1 MTEAELRNE
10 IKTGLSGVYLLAGEE
25 EYLKRHYLLRM
36 RESVLSE
43 EGGPFPAAHRLE
55 LVKQGTADLPKVTVL
70 PTGPYLISSATFPTY
85 FLKDRDGAAQVQCRL
100 DIAIFAKYF
109 APRFGITRRYVG
121 TEPFSPMTARYN
133 EALKTHLP
141 EAGIQLREV
150 PRLEAEGAPI
160 SASRVRQL
168 LSEKDLEPLKQ
179 LLPES
184 TLAYLKK

>member
-1 MTEAELRNE
+1 L
-10 IKTGLSGVYLLAGEE
+10 
-25 EYLKRHYLLRM
+25 
-36 RESVLSE
+36 
-43 EGGPFPAAHRLE
+43 
-55 LVKQGTADLPKVTVL
+55 
-70 PTGPYLISSATFPTY
+70 
-85 FLKDRDGAAQVQCRL
+85 
-100 DIAIFAKYF
+100 
-109 APRFGITRRYVG
+109 GITRRYVG
-121 TEPFSPMTARYN
+121 TEPLSPMTARYN

-168 LSEKDLEPLKQ
+168 LSEKDPEPLKQ